1 MSYYKRAIISI
12 RRNIGKTILLFLIVL
27 ILGSVISGAIST
39 NRATENMES
48 NLIDA
53 MLPMAIVQ
61 FNWELFEEYRDED
74 QSWFLSPDL
83 IREIGALPYVRSY
96 DFFTHA
102 WLYSDMEEVRPDMGD
117 DGGFISGGW
126 GPGDAFGTMF
136 RMRGVENPNLLD
148 IEQNLIELVS
158 GRVFTNEEVR
168 SFSTVAIVS
177 EEFAQLNGLH
187 VGSTFTFRNI
197 VFDINREIMWG
208 RDADEL
214 ADAIYAEQT
223 YEMEVIGIFRLLNLQ
238 IHDNDDMNAWAV
250 SDLQNRIYV
259 PNTFIDMTNRF
270 HNDML
275 MEMMPDIFGDTD
287 PDEFVMWEN
296 FFTLYDPNDFQ
307 AFREAVAWIVPPFF
321 EVVDTANSF
330 IPVLSALDT
339 MKGLT
344 LMILYIA
351 VGASLVII
359 ALLITL
365 FLRDRRREVGI
376 YLALGEKK
384 GKIVTQ
390 FLLEIITVAF
400 LAIAVALFIG
410 SIIAAN
416 LSEDMLMNDIAL
428 EQQRAGNNMDPWGD
442 PFANMGFRTDVS
454 ADVIAGSYDVS
465 LTPFTILLFFSVG
478 LGTVLVATVVPMI
491 YVLRLN
497 PKKIML

>member
-27 ILGSVISGAIST
+27 VLGSVISGAIST

-48 NLIDA
+48 NLIEA
-53 MLPMAIVQ
+53 MLPIAIIQ
-61 FNWELFEEYRDED
+61 LDWELFEEYRGED
-74 QSWFLSPDL
+74 QSWTLSPDL
-83 IREIGALPYVRSY
+83 IREVGALPYVRSY

-102 WLYSDMEEVRPDMGD
+102 WLYSDMEEVQPDMD

-126 GPGDAFGTMF
+126 GPGDAYGTMF
-136 RMRGVENPNLLD
+136 RVRGVENPNLLD

-158 GRVFTNEEVR
+158 GRVFTNDEVR
-168 SFSTVAIVS
+168 NLSTVTIVS

-197 VFDINREIMWG
+197 AFDINRESMWG
-208 RDADEL
+208 RDTDEL
-214 ADAIYAEQT
+214 ADSIYNEQT
-223 YEMEVIGIFRLLNLQ
+223 YEMEVVGIFRPLNLQ
-238 IHDNDDMNAWAV
+238 IHDNDSMNAWAV
-250 SDLQNRIYV
+250 AELQNRIYV
-259 PNTFIDMTNRF
+259 PNTFIDMANRF
-270 HNDML
+270 QNDML
-275 MEMMPDIFGDTD
+275 LEMMPDIFGDAD

-296 FFTLYDPNDFQ
+296 FFSLYDPNDFQ

-321 EVVDTANSF
+321 QVMDTSNSF

-344 LMILYIA
+344 MMILYIA
-351 VGASLVII
+351 IAASLVII

-384 GKIVTQ
+384 RKIISQ
-390 FLLEIITVAF
+390 FLLEIMTVAF

-416 LSEDMLMNDIAL
+416 LSEGMLMNDIAL
-428 EQQRAGNNMDPWGD
+428 EQQRAGDNMEPWGD

-465 LTPFTILLFFSVG
+465 LTPFTILLFFGVG
-478 LGTVLVATVVPMI
+478 LGTVLVATVIPMI